1 MVILR
6 KIIHWLSNIC
16 YLLIVVYAIVCSPMI
31 LGYKPL
37 VVLSGSMEP
46 AFPVGSIIYYSKVD
60 PSELKV
66 GDVIT
71 FRPNGGENMV
81 THRIHSIQD
90 NKFETKGDA
99 NSAVDPVLLEYQD
112 IVGKDLEVC
121 VPYLGYYV
129 RFINQHLYVIVVV
142 VIILVSEFLLS
153 NRSSETLDINN
164 NSEKG
169 GKENES

>member
-1 MVILR
+1 MVVLR

-16 YLLIVVYAIVCSPMI
+16 YVLIVVYGIICLPMI

-46 AFPVGSIIYYSKVD
+46 TLPIGSVIYYTPVEE
-60 PSELKV
+60 SELKV

-81 THRIHSIQD
+81 THRIHAIQD
-90 NKFETKGDA
+90 GKIETKGDA
-99 NSAVDPVLLEYQD
+99 NEVVDPALIEYKD
-112 IVGKDLEVC
+112 VVGKDLEVYI
-121 VPYLGYYV
+121 PYLGYYV
-129 RFINQHLYVIVVV
+129 RFINEHLYVIVIV

-153 NRSSETLDINN
+153 NRSSETFDIN
-164 NSEKG
+164 STKKG
-169 GKENES
+169 GEENES

>member
-6 KIIHWLSNIC
+6 KIIHWLANIC
-16 YLLIVVYAIVCSPMI
+16 YIFIVVYGIICLPMI
-31 LGYKPL
+31 AGYKPL

-46 AFPVGSIIYYSKVD
+46 TLPIGSVIYYTAVEE
-60 PSELKV
+60 SELKV

-81 THRIHSIQD
+81 THRIHAVHD
-90 NKFETKGDA
+90 NKYETKGDA
-99 NSAVDPVLLEYQD
+99 NEVADPALLEYKD
-112 IVGKDLEVC
+112 IVGRDLEIYI
-121 VPYLGYYV
+121 PYLGYYV
-129 RFINQHLYVIVVV
+129 RFINEHLYVIVIV

-153 NRSSETLDINN
+153 NRSSEALDINN
-164 NSEKG
+164 NTKG